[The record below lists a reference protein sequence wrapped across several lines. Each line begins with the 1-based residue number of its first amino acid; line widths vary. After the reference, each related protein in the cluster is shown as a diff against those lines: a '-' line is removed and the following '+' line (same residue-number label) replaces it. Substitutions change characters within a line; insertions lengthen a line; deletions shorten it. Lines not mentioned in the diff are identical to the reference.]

1 MITVLIADDHLLIRQ
16 ALESLLLHENE
27 FELVG
32 SAADGYEAVEMAA
45 EFEPD
50 VVLMDIHMPRLNGIE
65 ATRRIASAG
74 HSKIISLSAHSDISL
89 LSRMLDAGA
98 RGLLFKGSGVTEL
111 AEAVRQVAAGNRYLG
126 TAATSAVLQ
135 AYTSRLTRTGAETPV
150 CVSDSL
156 TVRER
161 EVLQLIAEGHTTRQI
176 AATLHLSAKTIESHR
191 LNIMT
196 KLGVTGVAD
205 LTRIAIRD
213 GLVCPHS

>member
-16 ALESLLLHENE
+16 AMESLLMRERA

-45 EFEPD
+45 ELRPD

-65 ATRRIASAG
+65 ATRRITRAR
-74 HSKIISLSAHSDISL
+74 HSRVISLSAHSDVAL

-98 RGLLFKGSGVTEL
+98 SGLLFKGSGVFEL
-111 AEAVRQVAAGNRYLG
+111 GEAIRQVATGKRYLG
-126 TAATSAVLQ
+126 TSATSTVLQ
-135 AYTSRLTRTGAETPV
+135 SYLGRLTRDGAARPE
-150 CVSDSL
+150 CLSDSL
-156 TVRER
+156 TARER
-161 EVLQLIAEGHTTRQI
+161 EVIQLIAEGLNTRQI
-176 AATLHLSAKTIESHR
+176 AATLHVSAKTIESHR

-213 GLVCPHS
+213 GLVCPHA

>member
-16 ALESLLLHENE
+16 AMESLLIHESE

-32 SAADGYEAVEMAA
+32 SAADGFEAIDMAA
-45 EFEPD
+45 ELRPD

-65 ATRRIASAG
+65 ATRRITSAG
-74 HSKIISLSAHSDISL
+74 TSKVISVSAHSDVSL
-89 LSRMLDAGA
+89 LSRMLEAGA
-98 RGLLFKGSGVTEL
+98 SGLLFKGSGVTEL
-111 AEAVRQVAAGNRYLG
+111 AEAIRQVAAGKRYLG

-135 AYTSRLTRTGAETPV
+135 AYIGRLTKTGAATPG

-156 TVRER
+156 TARER
-161 EVLQLIAEGHTTRQI
+161 EVLQLIAEGRSTREV

-196 KLGVTGVAD
+196 KLGVSGVAD